1 MFTGI
6 SAYKKK
12 GRTRDWIE
20 AEVELEGRPN
30 RESSGAGIAH
40 HSVLH
45 QAEAARPLPSFPQL
59 TLSLHQLLR
68 GGNLG
73 SAGIS
78 QLWQLL
84 NSRRDSWAARLSLKK
99 DLGGASLCLQHSFQV
114 YL

>member
-6 SAYKKK
+6 SAYKKQ
-12 GRTRDWIE
+12 GRKRDWIA

-30 RESSGAGIAH
+30 RESSGAGIAP
-40 HSVLH
+40 HSVLR
-45 QAEAARPLPSFPQL
+45 QAEVARPLPSFPQL
-59 TLSLHQLLR
+59 TLSLHHLLR
-68 GGNLG
+68 GCDLG

-84 NSRRDSWAARLSLKK
+84 NSRRDSWEARLSLEK